1 MGESFRVAC
10 VQVNAGD
17 EMAENLARAAK
28 LIREAHAAGADFVA
42 TPENVSM
49 MTSGRDNAFAKAAPE
64 ASHAALAAFRALSRE
79 LGIWLLVG
87 SLSVRLEGGRDE
99 RGARGQDAP
108 RLANRSFLLDR
119 QGAIV
124 GRYDKIHMFDVNL
137 SSGQSYRESESFR
150 PGAAAELVD
159 TPWGRL
165 GMTVCYDL
173 RFAHLYRAL
182 AQAGARFLAIPSA
195 FTRVTGEAHWHVL
208 QRARAIETGSF
219 VIAPAQCGSHVGGR
233 QTFGHSLIVDPWGEV
248 LADGGES
255 PGVVIAEI
263 EPARVRESRA
273 RVPALTHDRAFSGP
287 EPALSEPKISAT
299 A

>member
-10 VQVNAGD
+10 VQVSAGD

-49 MTSGRDNAFAKAAPE
+49 MTSGRANAIAKAAPE
-64 ASHAALAAFRALSRE
+64 ASHPALAAFRALSRE

-99 RGARGQDAP
+99 RGEDAP
-108 RLANRSFLLDR
+108 RLANRSFLLDP
-119 QGAIV
+119 QGVIV

-137 SSGQSYRESESFR
+137 SSGQSYRESENFR

-159 TPWGRL
+159 TPWGPL

-182 AQAGARFLAIPSA
+182 AQAGARFLTIPSA

-219 VIAPAQCGSHVGGR
+219 VIAPAQCGSHLGGR
-233 QTFGHSLIVDPWGEV
+233 ETFGHSLIVDPWGEV

-255 PGVVIAEI
+255 PGVVMAEI
-263 EPARVRESRA
+263 EPARVRECRA
-273 RVPALTHDRAFSGP
+273 MVPALAHDRAFSGP
-287 EPALSEPKISAT
+287 EPAVPEPKVRAT

>member
-99 RGARGQDAP
+99 RGEDAP

-159 TPWGRL
+159 TPWGPL

-287 EPALSEPKISAT
+287 EPALSEPKIRAT